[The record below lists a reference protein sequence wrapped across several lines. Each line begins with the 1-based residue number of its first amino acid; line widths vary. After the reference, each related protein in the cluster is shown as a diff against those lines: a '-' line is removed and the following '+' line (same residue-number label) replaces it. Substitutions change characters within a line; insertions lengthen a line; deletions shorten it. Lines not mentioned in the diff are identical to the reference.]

1 MASVHMQNS
10 DDYRGGKFETSASRQ
25 GVNNIPRGEGKGY
38 ICLKAKLTQRERDKN
53 TVVTLSVRL
62 QNCKGCLGPFANI
75 VQTAFKDFFY
85 KFLNLAFKSR
95 ASLIHLN
102 N

>member
-1 MASVHMQNS
+1 MASLKLV
-10 DDYRGGKFETSASRQ
+10 RAPISRVSFDSWFQ
-25 GVNNIPRGEGKGY
+25 A
-38 ICLKAKLTQRERDKN
+38 ICLREKLTQRERDKN

-62 QNCKGCLGPFANI
+62 HNCKGCLRPFANI

-85 KFLNLAFKSR
+85 KFLNSACKSR

>member
-1 MASVHMQNS
+1 MTT
-10 DDYRGGKFETSASRQ
+10 E
-25 GVNNIPRGEGKGY
+25 GVNNIDRGEGKGY
-38 ICLKAKLTQRERDKN
+38 ICLREKLTQRERDKN

-62 QNCKGCLGPFANI
+62 HNCKGCLRPFANI
-75 VQTAFKDFFY
+75 GQTAFKDFFY
-85 KFLNLAFKSR
+85 KFLNSAFKSR

>member
-1 MASVHMQNS
+1 MTT
-10 DDYRGGKFETSASRQ
+10 E
-25 GVNNIPRGEGKGY
+25 GVNNIDRGEGKGY
-38 ICLKAKLTQRERDKN
+38 ICLREKLTQRERDKN

-62 QNCKGCLGPFANI
+62 QNCKGRLRPFANI

-85 KFLNLAFKSR
+85 KFLNSAFKSR

>member
-1 MASVHMQNS
+1 M
-10 DDYRGGKFETSASRQ
+10 
-25 GVNNIPRGEGKGY
+25 NNIPRGKGKVY
-38 ICLKAKLTQRERDKN
+38 ICIKANFTDRERDKN

-62 QNCKGCLGPFANI
+62 HNCKGCLRPFTNI

-85 KFLNLAFKSR
+85 KFLNSDFKSR

-102 N
+102 D